1 MNFKHGYNII
11 SQSWNVGYQG
21 LDISATSLSMTEC
34 FIIKFYRLDTIH
46 TGVLDTVYDWY
57 YSPISLFMYIFSDE
71 YYNYL
76 ISGVNGGVS
85 GKITMQTYI
94 RHIKYML
101 TDVTTCISF
110 RIWVEGSASLMVS
123 INDGNGNNINQWET
137 EITPDTWEK
146 GNTWRFM
153 YNYQSFPV
161 WVSFILRWERVQ
173 NLQVHSQNMLEWF
186 IRSDNGW
193 KNIHACHHRN
203 ICRNIIVQNE

>member
-1 MNFKHGYNII
+1 
-11 SQSWNVGYQG
+11 
-21 LDISATSLSMTEC
+21 
-34 FIIKFYRLDTIH
+34 
-46 TGVLDTVYDWY
+46 
-57 YSPISLFMYIFSDE
+57 MYIFSDE

-161 WVSFILRWERVQ
+161 
-173 NLQVHSQNMLEWF
+173 
-186 IRSDNGW
+186 
-193 KNIHACHHRN
+193 
-203 ICRNIIVQNE
+203 